1 MGVDKM
7 KIRKKTNEPR
17 DTVLTIRLSKSE
29 QTELKRRA
37 AAVGLSVGAFLLT
50 AALSEKLGEVIGN
63 ALGEAVFGSIDKNQE
78 DKP

>member
-1 MGVDKM
+1 M

-29 QTELKRRA
+29 QEELKRRA
-37 AAVGLSVGAFLLT
+37 AKLGLSVGAFLLGL
-50 AALSEKLGEVIGN
+50 ALGDTIGNTIFGDLGETKK
-63 ALGEAVFGSIDKNQE
+63 D

>member
-1 MGVDKM
+1 M

-29 QTELKRRA
+29 QTELKKRA

-50 AALSEKLGEVIGN
+50 LALSEKLGEVIGN
-63 ALGEAVFGSIDKNQE
+63 ALCEAVFGSSDKNQE
-78 DKP
+78 DTP